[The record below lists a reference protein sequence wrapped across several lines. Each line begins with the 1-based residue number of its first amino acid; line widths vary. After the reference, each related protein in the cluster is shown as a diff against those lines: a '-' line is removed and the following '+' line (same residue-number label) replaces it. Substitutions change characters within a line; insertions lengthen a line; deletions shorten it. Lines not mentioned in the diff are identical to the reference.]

1 MKGIIYYLKKY
12 GNKSFD
18 ELPFNEIDSLI
29 LAQISYL
36 NIDVFAKNPNEKTYL
51 KDVIKKKYK
60 ARLVYQTMVHKMNEK
75 LVNVFP
81 STTRYDNVYFKHWT
95 NDIKFDIANKS
106 SDAKQFFA
114 LTYFLDNFLFIA
126 YRGTDLTIVG
136 WEEDFNL
143 TYENEIPS
151 QRDAVKYLN
160 NMYDLYHRPLIVAGH
175 SKGGNLATYAAAF
188 CNKEVLDHIITIYS
202 FDGPGFSNQNILHSA
217 QFNDMKDKLIT
228 FSARISLVAIMLYHV
243 DDIEF
248 LNTRGFLF
256 MQHAAFNWKIEEPN
270 RLKRIKENSI
280 ESKIFGEIVDEVMKN
295 INFSERK
302 KFGKI
307 LFTLAKENPK
317 SNLVDIKRRPIS
329 YFKGIY
335 ERKKTLSKAKRT
347 FYNYILRKIRYSIK
361 VVLRR
366 RTGLKRHRMKTLK
379 KDFRI

>member
-1 MKGIIYYLKKY
+1 
-12 GNKSFD
+12 
-18 ELPFNEIDSLI
+18 
-29 LAQISYL
+29 
-36 NIDVFAKNPNEKTYL
+36 
-51 KDVIKKKYK
+51 
-60 ARLVYQTMVHKMNEK
+60 
-75 LVNVFP
+75 
-81 STTRYDNVYFKHWT
+81 
-95 NDIKFDIANKS
+95 
-106 SDAKQFFA
+106 
-114 LTYFLDNFLFIA
+114 
-126 YRGTDLTIVG
+126 
-136 WEEDFNL
+136 
-143 TYENEIPS
+143 
-151 QRDAVKYLN
+151 
-160 NMYDLYHRPLIVAGH
+160 MYDLYHRPLIVAGH

-280 ESKIFGEIVDEVMKN
+280 ESKIFGEIVEEVMKN